1 MYEWLPSE
9 VELMTDT
16 SEADWVVSALRP
28 WDEDGVRVGS
38 FMPDLFEAYTRLD
51 QGEGDPVHGWS
62 VRRDMLE
69 EIASRMSRANS
80 RSEPCWFCLW
90 EGWGTWSAGAH
101 SILRSVPGPRMKR
114 KQRKELLEAVRVQ
127 RRIDEGREAELRL
140 IPRVRGEHR
149 SYFLV
154 RGPLS
159 SAISLWETAGHEPPN
174 LWWPADRS
182 WLVSTEI
189 YATSTYVGGSRE
201 LIDAL
206 LASPELAAA
215 ETSVSALHT

>member
-1 MYEWLPSE
+1 VYEWLPSD

-38 FMPDLFEAYTRLD
+38 FMPDVFEAYTRLD
-51 QGEGDPVHGWS
+51 HGEGDPVHGWS

-69 EIASRMSRANS
+69 AIASRLSS
-80 RSEPCWFCLW
+80 FSPRSEPCWFCLW
-90 EGWGTWSAGAH
+90 EGWGTWWKGAH
-101 SILRSVPGPRMKR
+101 GPLTSRSGSRSSKAERQQLREVAREERQIDDERDRVLRST
-114 KQRKELLEAVRVQ
+114 
-127 RRIDEGREAELRL
+127 
-140 IPRVRGEHR
+140 PRVRGEHR

-154 RGPLS
+154 RGPLP
-159 SAISLWETAGHEPPN
+159 SAISLWETAGHEPPS

-215 ETSVSALHT
+215 ETSMSALHT